1 MAAEKGKKQISLSTP
16 QMVTELSRGSR
27 YRCMIGM
34 LASANTSQ
42 LSNHPSLGD
51 CWPAQRHTCVHARQ
65 QLQGWFETIMDASR
79 CSKCTSSTGTLPRGK
94 TLLKWPG
101 LNALMFSQED
111 SFWAAWPSSK
121 LEKTLTAHACEKV
134 WQRLFRHAAP
144 QRAENS
150 WTWQREQCSDLSRA
164 SIRLASGGNL
174 HLVTDG
180 ISAPPEQSIAQNCE
194 DPEAGPSALYSLEAK
209 SNHLRSKYC

>member
-101 LNALMFSQED
+101 LHALMFSQED

-121 LEKTLTAHACEKV
+121 LEKTLCPCLWESMAEAFQACSSTESWKQLNMAERAMLGSV
-134 WQRLFRHAAP
+134 QSLHQTGIRWQSPPRDRWH
-144 QRAENS
+144 QRASWAINS
-150 WTWQREQCSDLSRA
+150 TKLWRSWSRA
-164 SIRLASGGNL
+164 FCT
-174 HLVTDG
+174 V
-180 ISAPPEQSIAQNCE
+180 
-194 DPEAGPSALYSLEAK
+194 
-209 SNHLRSKYC
+209 